1 MKRAEFLK
9 SLIVAPVAIS
19 QIDFSTPVVEEFPKL
34 GEITFVGFDKI
45 WDDDVSKIFSG
56 MKQSWYF
63 PKHPSNQNMDAQNLK
78 DWIKVEEGMFETKL
92 FPND

>member
-19 QIDFSTPVVEEFPKL
+19 QIDFSR
-34 GEITFVGFDKI
+34 EITFVGFDKI